1 MPATNETTN
10 YKLPLFTDDDQPTWL
25 GDFNGAMNKIDSD
38 MGQVAANAND
48 ALSLA
53 KTNEADIA
61 IIDSQLAGTTES
73 GLSELIKK
81 KMSFFENFTDVAN
94 LHDGELVYIE
104 KTASIY
110 KVDNSVTPNNYD
122 VIGANGYVLAL
133 QNADGVIRINQLLA
147 TTVTDYAPVINFAL
161 ANYDVVILPKGK
173 YTIKSSITV
182 PEHKTLTGIKHE
194 TIINA
199 FNSDAVHIAGRYATV
214 KNLILYGA
222 DSATDAASL
231 YNGVTMASGIDNY
244 HVLLGDLWVQQF
256 AKGFYNNGN
265 TVWNCTFERL
275 RAVKCTVGFD
285 LNGTASFG
293 NIYSQIYTDHCQT
306 GMSIN
311 NERGSVFY
319 ACNFGAI
326 SFPCLDIANSS
337 LQFTA
342 CNFEADTDV
351 SSGAFI
357 KLGGYTCTL
366 NECKINLSKVVST
379 DKALFDISDQSNLS
393 NITLNNNNAAAATV
407 NAIKDNTT
415 TVRRN
420 MLSVLGQNV
429 SIAYNAFT
437 NKNSEIM
444 YSLPNLPLRYYSGE
458 SDSQTA
464 ISAIIN
470 NGPGTIAYDKST
482 NSMKYVKANAL
493 VDL

>member
-1 MPATNETTN
+1 MTATNKTTN
-10 YKLPLFTDDDQPTWL
+10 YELPLFVDDDQPTWL

-38 MGQVAANAND
+38 IGQVATTASN

-61 IIDSQLAGTTES
+61 IIDSQLAGTAES

-94 LHDGELVYIE
+94 LHNGELVYVE

-110 KVDNSVTPNNYD
+110 KVDDSLTPNNYD

-133 QNADGVIRINQLLA
+133 QNTDGVIRVNQLLPAA
-147 TTVTDYAPVINFAL
+147 TTDYAPVINFAL
-161 ANYDVVILPKGK
+161 ANYDVVILPKGE
-173 YTIKSSITV
+173 YPIKSAITV
-182 PEHKTLTGIKHE
+182 PEHKTITGARHE

-231 YNGVTMASGIDNY
+231 YNGVTMAGGIDNY
-244 HVLLGDLWVQQF
+244 HVLLEDLWAQQF
-256 AKGFYNNGN
+256 ANGFYNDGN
-265 TVWNCTFERL
+265 TVWSCMFERL
-275 RAVKCTVGFD
+275 RAVKCTVGFH
-285 LNGTASFG
+285 LNGNASFG

-306 GMSIN
+306 GMTIN
-311 NERGSVFY
+311 KELGSVFN

-351 SSGAFI
+351 ASGAFI

-366 NECKINLSKVVST
+366 SECKINLAKVVST
-379 DKALFDISDQSNLS
+379 DRALFDISGQTNLS
-393 NITLNNNNAAAATV
+393 NITLANNNAASAAV

-415 TVRRN
+415 AVRRN
-420 MLSVLGQNV
+420 MFSVIGQNV
-429 SIAYNAFT
+429 SISFNAFT
-437 NKNSEIM
+437 HKNSEIM
-444 YSLPNLPLRYYSGE
+444 YSLPNLPIRYYSGE
-458 SDSQTA
+458 SDSQAAITA
-464 ISAIIN
+464 IVN

-482 NSMKYVKANAL
+482 STLKYVKAGSL
-493 VDL
+493 VNL